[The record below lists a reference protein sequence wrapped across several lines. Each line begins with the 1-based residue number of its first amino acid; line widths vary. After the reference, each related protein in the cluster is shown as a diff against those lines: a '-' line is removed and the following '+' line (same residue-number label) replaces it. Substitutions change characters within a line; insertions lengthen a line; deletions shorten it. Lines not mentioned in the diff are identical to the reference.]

1 MDRRVFLQSAGVLA
15 ASLRAQSPPVKAG
28 ITPSVMLDTIDGPV
42 ERQLEAVAK
51 AGIPSAELLNQWAT
65 WPDADIDRIAG
76 LCRSNHVA
84 LDALMAQ
91 PDWKKRPVSLVDSAH
106 RENFLKDVRRAIAV
120 SQRLGIS
127 QLLMNSGLSA
137 AGKTREEQYASMTEG
152 IKRAADLVAAAKMT
166 MIIEPLNSLV
176 DHQGCYLTSSADGL
190 KLVREI
196 NHPNVRLLF
205 DVYHEQVMRGNLIR
219 SITEAAPL
227 VSIFHVADNP
237 GRNDPG
243 TGEINFP
250 NVYKAIQKTGFS
262 GYITMEYKPLGDPVA
277 SLSRAVAGLRA
288 ALA

>member
-1 MDRRVFLQSAGVLA
+1 
-15 ASLRAQSPPVKAG
+15 
-28 ITPSVMLDTIDGPV
+28 MLDTIDGPI
-42 ERQLEAVAK
+42 ERQLEVVAK
-51 AGIPSAELLNQWAT
+51 AGIPSAELLNQWAL
-65 WPDADIDRIAG
+65 WPDAEIERVAG

-91 PDWKKRPVSLVDSAH
+91 PDWKKRPVSIVDAAH
-106 RENFLKDVRRAIAV
+106 RENFLKDVRRAITV

-137 AGKTREEQYASMTEG
+137 AGKTREEQYASLTEG

-166 MIIEPLNSLV
+166 MLIEPLNSIV
-176 DHQGCYLTSSADGL
+176 DHQGCYLTNSADGV

-196 NHPNVRLLF
+196 NHPSVRLLF

-219 SITEAAPL
+219 SITEAAP
-227 VSIFHVADNP
+227 VVGIFHIADNP

-250 NVYKAIQKTGFS
+250 NIYKAIRKTGFS
-262 GYITMEYKPLGDPVA
+262 GYITMEYKPLGDPAA

-288 ALA
+288 ALG